1 MSKRPL
7 RDAFDRYLTI
17 EEPGTE
23 LENLRELPLGLIDPN
38 VRQAR
43 QSFDEAKL
51 EELTASVRT
60 YGVLQP
66 IGVRTL
72 GPRYQIIWGERRFTA
87 ATRAGLPT
95 IPARIFK
102 DVDDARADTLTTL
115 ENLQREDLDLEEEAR
130 QFKHLM
136 QRLNL
141 SGRALADHLGV
152 SRNYV
157 ARRVRLLEEQPEL
170 FAAIREGRVTQRA
183 ALNMVAEY
191 QDRVVSHGGTLSTDS
206 ETSAFPAD
214 GSSAD
219 PSVGAEVSHRGTLPV
234 TNETSPPDGIHING
248 RLAVASADSSGDRT
262 PRGAMPPLGPVSRWR
277 DLARTRTFLGRIQPT
292 TVPVEEQVTL
302 LYELEELGT
311 QVAVARR
318 ALLAHMGQA
327 E

>member
-7 RDAFDRYLTI
+7 RDAFDRYLTV
-17 EEPGTE
+17 EEPGTA
-23 LENLRELPLGLIDPN
+23 LEQVRELPLGLIDPN

-51 EELTASVRT
+51 EELTASVRA

-102 DVDDARADTLTTL
+102 EIDDARADTLTTL

-141 SGRALADHLGV
+141 SGRALADQLGV

-170 FAAIREGRVTQRA
+170 FAAIREGRLTQRA
-183 ALNMVAEY
+183 ALNAVAEY
-191 QDRVVSHGGTLSTDS
+191 SATEVSHGGTLSTDR
-206 ETSAFPAD
+206 ETSLLPAD
-214 GSSAD
+214 ATA
-219 PSVGAEVSHRGTLPV
+219 VAVSHGGTLS
-234 TNETSPPDGIHING
+234 TADETSLTGITVNG
-248 RLAVASADSSGDRT
+248 RRLDLVPESHGDRT
-262 PRGAMPPLGPVSRWR
+262 PRAAMPPLGPVSRWR

-302 LYELEELGT
+302 LHELEELET

-318 ALLAHMGQA
+318 ALLAHMGHA
-327 E
+327 